1 MVKAVESLTET
12 VVDILLQSL
21 PEYFSAE
28 EARRLFENSDGAAS
42 IIEFFNSADTI
53 NELFAEDIGEKFSP
67 MSIIVIPD
75 HKFMSIAEFP
85 EEAELVEIFDDRY
98 VFRLHGVRQIFPQ
111 PDKENPLVNRL
122 VFQSAKDANDFKLLL
137 KLRFSTWRIV
147 SKLL

>member
-1 MVKAVESLTET
+1 MVKAVEFLTET

-42 IIEFFNSADTI
+42 IVEFFNSADTI
-53 NELFAEDIGEKFSP
+53 NELFDKDIGKKFFP
-67 MSIIVIPD
+67 ISIIVVPD

-85 EEAELVEIFDDRY
+85 EEAELVEVLSDRY
-98 VFRLHGVRQIFPQ
+98 FFRLHGVNQIFPQ
-111 PDKENPLVNRL
+111 PGKDNPLVHRL
-122 VFQSAKDANDFKLLL
+122 VFRTSKDSDDFKLLL